1 MDSTNV
7 SIQYRG
13 FHPSEFTQEQIDS
26 IVHEVETLA
35 PVGSEIRAQISRD
48 GKFLKASLRI
58 LSRGTSFFVKAS
70 GTALRDVAEKLS
82 QQAKKRISK
91 WKSKRQQRFHEA
103 FELKNHSW
111 TEDEGYESKKTSVA

>member
-1 MDSTNV
+1 MDYTNV

-13 FHPSEFTQEQIDS
+13 FYPSDFTQEQIDS
-26 IVHEVETLA
+26 LVCEVENLA
-35 PVGSEIRAQISRD
+35 PSGSEIRAQISRE

-82 QQAKKRISK
+82 QQAKKKISK
-91 WKSKRQQRFHEA
+91 WKSKKQQRFNEA
-103 FELKNHSW
+103 FKLKHHSW
-111 TEDEGYESKKTSVA
+111 SEDEVYP